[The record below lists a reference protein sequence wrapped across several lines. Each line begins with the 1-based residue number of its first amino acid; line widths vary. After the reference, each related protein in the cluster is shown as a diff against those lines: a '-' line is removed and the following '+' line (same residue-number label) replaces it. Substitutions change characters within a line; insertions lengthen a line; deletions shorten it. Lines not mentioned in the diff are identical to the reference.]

1 MNDATKYGKKETT
14 PFVFFFAEDAFP
26 PKKKRARR
34 FASFRDGRR
43 VLFFLLKSAEPP
55 NGPAR
60 DPLQFSSV
68 PATSASGASAFG
80 AFAEAA
86 RRAARVSA
94 A

>member
-1 MNDATKYGKKETT
+1 MNAATKYGKKETT
-14 PFVFFFAEDAFP
+14 PFVFFAEDAFP
-26 PKKKRARR
+26 PKKKNAPADSLR
-34 FASFRDGRR
+34 FATADAFF
-43 VLFFLLKSAEPP
+43 FFLLKSAEPP